1 MNRQLQG
8 TAKSV
13 PCRAIVKRG
22 FHMLKKGK
30 EKIKELTDELLSV
43 VRGGLLHASP
53 KERHRRKAEEA
64 RKNPDRRFY

>member
-22 FHMLKKGK
+22 FHMFKKGK
-30 EKIKELTDELLSV
+30 EKIKKLTDELLSMV
-43 VRGGLLHASP
+43 HGGLLSTKP
-53 KERHRRKAEEA
+53 IDRHRKRAEQA
-64 RKNPDRRFY
+64 KKNKRFY